1 MSEREAPPPERTDT
15 GSGRIANPELEIKDA
30 PLIFGQVWNRLVQ
43 ERGLEEMVFPKEIMW
58 LGGAP
63 GSGKGTNTPFIL
75 RERGLTAAP
84 IVVSDLLNTPEMRAL
99 RDRGQFVSD
108 REVIE
113 ALLRKLLEP
122 EYRTGVVVDGF
133 PRTRVQAET
142 VKLLHDQIMQ
152 LRTTYWGT
160 PTGKRFRRPIFRIT
174 VLFVGEQTSV
184 ERQLRRGRDIVAH
197 NEQVRRTGVGDLTEL
212 RPTDVDEALAR
223 NRYRTFKELTYDALT
238 SLRRH
243 FHYHFVN
250 ADAPLSDVERSI
262 NAEFQYQ
269 SSLEL
274 GHQTYDIIHHIPVA
288 SEVTLHARQELVRR
302 LDGYEHAS
310 AARFKEVAAF
320 IETHVAPVIVR
331 HALAGRCVVKTDNP
345 LFQDASAVDMALDT
359 LAERGYHA
367 VYEERRTPVPRS
379 VDLQTGL
386 ITCQDRVMHTFE
398 IRFHPPEIRRGH

>member
-1 MSEREAPPPERTDT
+1 
-15 GSGRIANPELEIKDA
+15 
-30 PLIFGQVWNRLVQ
+30 
-43 ERGLEEMVFPKEIMW
+43 
-58 LGGAP
+58 
-63 GSGKGTNTPFIL
+63 
-75 RERGLTAAP
+75 
-84 IVVSDLLNTPEMRAL
+84 
-99 RDRGQFVSD
+99 
-108 REVIE
+108 VIE

-133 PRTRVQAET
+133 PRTRVQAEA

-152 LRTTYWGT
+152 LRATYWGT

-184 ERQLRRGRDIVAH
+184 ERQLRRGREILAH
-197 NEQVRRTGVGDLTEL
+197 NDQVRRTGVGDPMEL
-212 RPTDVDEALAR
+212 RPTDIDETLAR

-250 ADAPLSDVERSI
+250 ADAPLTEVERSI

-274 GHQTYDIIHHIPVA
+274 GHQTFDIIHHIPLV

-302 LDGYEHAS
+302 LDAYEHA
-310 AARFKEVAAF
+310 AAPKLKEVAAF
-320 IETHVAPVIVR
+320 IETYVVPVIVR
-331 HALAGRCVVKTDNP
+331 HALAGRCVVTTDNP
-345 LFQDASAVDMALDT
+345 LFQDATPVDMILDI

-379 VDLQTGL
+379 VDLKTGTMVCEERL
-386 ITCQDRVMHTFE
+386 THTFE
-398 IRFHPPEIRRGH
+398 IRFQPPEIRRGH

>member
-1 MSEREAPPPERTDT
+1 MSEPESPPSVDT
-15 GSGRIANPELEIKDA
+15 GIARIASPELEIKDA
-30 PLIFGQVWNRLVQ
+30 PLIFGQIWNGLVQ
-43 ERGLEEMVFPKEIMW
+43 ERGLENMVFPKEIMW

-84 IVVSDLLNTPEMRAL
+84 IVVSDLLDTPEMRAL
-99 RDRGQFVSD
+99 KDRGQFVGD

-122 EYRTGVVVDGF
+122 AYQTGVVVDGF
-133 PRTRVQAET
+133 PRTKVQAEA

-152 LRTTYWGT
+152 LRATYWGT

-184 ERQLRRGRDIVAH
+184 DRQLSRGREIQAH
-197 NEQVRRTGVGDLTEL
+197 NDKVRRTGVGEPLEL
-212 RPTDVDEALAR
+212 RPTDIDEALAR
-223 NRYRTFKELTYDALT
+223 NRYRTFKELTYEALT

-250 ADAPLSDVERSI
+250 ADAPLADVERSI

-274 GHQTYDIIHHIPVA
+274 GHATHDIIHHIPVA
-288 SEVTLHARQELVRR
+288 SEVIQYARQELVRR
-302 LDGYEHAS
+302 LDAYEHA
-310 AARFKEVAAF
+310 AAPLFKQVSAF
-320 IETHVAPVIVR
+320 IEATVVPVIVR
-331 HALAGRCVVKTDNP
+331 HALAGRCVVTTDDA
-345 LFQDASAVDMALDT
+345 LFADATTVEMVLDV

-367 VYEERRTPVPRS
+367 VYQEHRAPVPQS
-379 VDLQTGL
+379 VDLKTGV
-386 ITCQDRVMHTFE
+386 IACQDRVQHTFE
-398 IRFHPPEIRRGH
+398 IRFHTPELRRGH